1 MNSYFSLIIWSDD
14 RHRPEVFS
22 WDFHCALEMMLEE
35 DWRETMADVRYF
47 RTEENCY
54 RSDWEDRLSMVE
66 IDWQKHLMD
75 NDYQGVNLDVLPPDE
90 MTRWKEHGF
99 CFFFSSR
106 IWYLP
111 VMMFVQV
118 DGVLMTMVL
127 VVVVEWWQVNL
138 LEWCSTEYQER
149 CEKRCHCRCCKQVEN
164 WIFLDDCWL
173 KSMVNQVE
181 KCEFLVRSICWKSVM
196 RRNEFRIDWVMH
208 EMQL

>member
-1 MNSYFSLIIWSDD
+1 MIHSIHRDESIFFTDNFIVTSGTHTWNAYSNRWIHWMKNIYQRNSVRSMNSYFSLIIWSDD

-47 RTEENCY
+47 RTEENCF

-164 WIFLDDCWL
+164 
-173 KSMVNQVE
+173 
-181 KCEFLVRSICWKSVM
+181 
-196 RRNEFRIDWVMH
+196 
-208 EMQL
+208 